1 MTRPETCIR
10 CLRRERYQHLL
21 VCEDCARDLVVQR
34 AEPVRKPAWVERMEQ
49 NAKDF
54 TERAA

>member
-1 MTRPETCIR
+1 MPPSTCIR

-21 VCEDCARDLVVQR
+21 VCEDCARALVAQQ
-34 AEPVRKPAWVERMEQ
+34 PRKPEWVRRMAE

-54 TERAA
+54 TRAA